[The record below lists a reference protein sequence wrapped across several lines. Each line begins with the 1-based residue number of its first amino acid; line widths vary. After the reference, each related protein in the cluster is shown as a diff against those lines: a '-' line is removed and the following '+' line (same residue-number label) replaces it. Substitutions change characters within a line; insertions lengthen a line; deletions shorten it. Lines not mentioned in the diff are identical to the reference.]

1 MARVV
6 QGTIAMPG
14 DHNDKA
20 PRHTP
25 LAHDAHDRVHTLAN
39 SIRPKWGAH
48 PQAEHLGSHIDTS
61 ATAC

>member
-6 QGTIAMPG
+6 QGTIVMPG
-14 DHNDKA
+14 DHIDKA

-25 LAHDAHDRVHTLAN
+25 LAYDAHDRVHTLAN

-48 PQAEHLGSHIDTS
+48 ALIL
-61 ATAC
+61 